1 MRAFNKIVPMIL
13 IVFMSMNMSGCGN
26 STGTNA
32 GQPEETST
40 EVRSVDEGDNSDSG
54 SSEMFSRV
62 TVYGTKFTMPCD
74 VNDFKGDFSVKK
86 SKESEGFYSII
97 YKKERIGDLYYK
109 DREKIDLKKDIPDS
123 ICFDYSNELNI
134 NELSGISLTYDSV
147 LEKYNTPNKAIKD
160 EDGKWADI
168 LYDYDSY
175 FICLHFKYIN
185 DDLYLSS
192 IQWILK

>member
-26 STGTNA
+26 GTGTTSS
-32 GQPEETST
+32 QPAETSAA
-40 EVRSVDEGDNSDSG
+40 VQSVDGQNNSAQ
-54 SSEMFSRV
+54 SSTEMFSKV
-62 TVYGTKFTMPCD
+62 TVYGTEFTMPCNAS
-74 VNDFKGDFSVKK
+74 VFTGDFSVKK
-86 SKESEGFYSII
+86 FDEAEGHYDII
-97 YKKERIGDLYYK
+97 YKKIRIGDLYYK
-109 DREKIDLKKDIPDS
+109 DRKKIDLKNDTPDS

-160 EDGKWADI
+160 EDGEWADI

>member
-1 MRAFNKIVPMIL
+1 MRVLNKIVPMIL
-13 IVFMSMNMSGCGN
+13 IVIVSMNLCVCGN
-26 STGTNA
+26 SAGTNA
-32 GQPEETST
+32 GQPPETSAA
-40 EVRSVDEGDNSDSG
+40 VRSVDEGDNSDSG
-54 SSEMFSRV
+54 SSEIFSEV
-62 TVYGTKFTMPCD
+62 TVYGTEFKMPCNAS
-74 VNDFKGDFSVKK
+74 VFTGDFSVKK
-86 SKESEGFYSII
+86 FDEAEGHYDII
-97 YKKERIGDLYYK
+97 YKKIRIGDLYYK

-175 FICLHFKYIN
+175 FIFLHFKYIN